1 MTELNNGLRKDADL
15 IKKYVLTEAKKL
27 REEAGVCETCDT
39 IPCKCEKVEEDL
51 STYSKFSSSE
61 EGLNLFD
68 LATELAEQF
77 GNGNM
82 DHVKKQVENH
92 PKAAALSALITSD
105 LANESTKLAV
115 SFAALLAR

>member
-39 IPCKCEKVEEDL
+39 IPCKCEKVEEAVVNEDI
-51 STYSKFSSSE
+51 
-61 EGLNLFD
+61 NLFD
-68 LATELAEQF
+68 LATDLAEQF

-82 DHVKKQVENH
+82 SHVKNQVENH
-92 PKAAALSALITSD
+92 PKAAALAALITSD
-105 LANESTKLAV
+105 LANESTKLAT